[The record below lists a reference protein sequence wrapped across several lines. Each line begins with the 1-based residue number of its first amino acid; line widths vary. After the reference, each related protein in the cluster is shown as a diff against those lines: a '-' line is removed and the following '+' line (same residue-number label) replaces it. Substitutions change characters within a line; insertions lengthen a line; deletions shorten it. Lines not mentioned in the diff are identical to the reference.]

1 MLQTTRHGFTLIEI
15 LIVVVLL
22 AVLAA
27 VVVPQFRDAAEQADR
42 NAFDQSVRIV
52 QKQLQ
57 QFQVEQGHLP
67 GDTSPARDGSS
78 FDPARFIA
86 DLTGTVQR
94 NGRTYGP
101 YLLEFPAN
109 PFAAA
114 AKARTVIIAPDRPA
128 EDAGGWWFDPKNRRI
143 QPLARVGQE
152 VELED

>member
-1 MLQTTRHGFTLIEI
+1 MVQTTRPGFTLVEI

-27 VVVPQFRDAAEQADR
+27 IVVPQFRDAADQADR
-42 NAFDQSVRIV
+42 TAFDQSVRIV
-52 QKQLQ
+52 QKQVQ

-78 FDPARFIA
+78 FDAGRFIA

-94 NGRTYGP
+94 NGKTYGP
-101 YLLEFPAN
+101 YLMEFPAN

-114 AKARTVIIAPDRPA
+114 AKARTVIIAPNRPA
-128 EDAGGWWFDPKNRRI
+128 DDAGGWWFDPETRQI
-143 QPLARVGQE
+143 QPLARLGRE
-152 VELED
+152 PELED